1 MTVDFVS
8 VSGSLDI
15 IKTTCLA
22 NRIFGQHFTPMMPRP
37 QIDYILDTFN
47 SFNVINE
54 RITTGGYSYYNIVS
68 DNRQAGFFAYV
79 PRIGDAFEITEIGII
94 KKQRGKGFCK
104 KTSGLSFLLCFSK
117 HDSKDGKLNRKVIRT
132 GKRGLGSSPTSIFPQ
147 TAGGGKYRTQRP
159 WLPVPCLPIC
169 CSLTLFAV
177 VTIIKMAIYKVSYEG
192 KEYGISFNFGDIKE
206 MGRFKTPYTDSL
218 C

>member
-104 KTSGLSFLLCFSK
+104 KALEFITGQAKAAGAKTIKIKVDKKNETALNAFKALGMQEIGEEQLRLSGDFY
-117 HDSKDGKLNRKVIRT
+117 VEQ
-132 GKRGLGSSPTSIFPQ
+132 SIL
-147 TAGGGKYRTQRP
+147 A
-159 WLPVPCLPIC
+159 LDI
-169 CSLTLFAV
+169 A
-177 VTIIKMAIYKVSYEG
+177 
-192 KEYGISFNFGDIKE
+192 KEAE
-206 MGRFKTPYTDSL
+206 
-218 C
+218 